1 MMATLKGM
9 FVQHDVTFDAH
20 DRHIMCFAHVINL
33 CSGWAILAMS
43 DGDADDDSY
52 NSSDDAII
60 PSNPISQ
67 ARAVVQVIQGSGQRQ
82 DAFDS
87 TVKHGN
93 KNGWFTKGESSEVT
107 QVEPL
112 QLLRDVHT
120 RWDSVYHMLTRL
132 LAMRPVSPTLITVI
146 YAN

>member
-1 MMATLKGM
+1 MMATLEGM
-9 FVQHDVTFDAH
+9 FAQRDITFDAH
-20 DRHIMCFAHVINL
+20 DRRIMCFAHVINL
-33 CSGWAILAMS
+33 CSGRAILAAS
-43 DGDADDDSY
+43 DGDANDDGYD
-52 NSSDDAII
+52 SSDDAIV
-60 PSNPISQ
+60 PSNPISR
-67 ARAVVQVIQGSGQRQ
+67 ACAVVRVIRGSGQRR

-112 QLLRDVHT
+112 QLLRDVRT